1 MPGLTFLIPYP
12 VVFLLAQYQADLSLG
27 DVSKHPMRAID
38 TEYKVDYENKSK
50 PHTVYAVSVV
60 NSEGGIQA
68 KHTTDFQNHPQ
79 PEKGLVKWFIR
90 EILKVQTHSRM
101 VQQGC

>member
-1 MPGLTFLIPYP
+1 M
-12 VVFLLAQYQADLSLG
+12 
-27 DVSKHPMRAID
+27 
-38 TEYKVDYENKSK
+38 
-50 PHTVYAVSVV
+50 YAVSVV

-90 EILKVQTHSRM
+90 EILKNKLTLGWYSKGVRLKKDNGTYEGKDSDLK
-101 VQQGC
+101 GT